1 MKLTEID
8 ALRAYA
14 RMMNTLDTSHIEPL
28 LDEDFRY
35 SSQWMIG
42 EIPSKQEFL
51 DYMES
56 ILAPIRQSSGRTYAE
71 IAYANAWGHD
81 ECVVTAEGDKENLVA
96 CVFAHVKDEKIR
108 RIDMCGDPP
117 SFRDHENR
125 GISIVTAGWRRNY
138 RTGSKVASRFR
149 SSQ

>member
-1 MKLTEID
+1 MPAWKNDRNLKWMTPMKLTEID

-56 ILAPIRQSSGRTYAE
+56 ILEPIRQSGGSAYAE
-71 IAYANAWGHD
+71 IAHPNSLGHHD
-81 ECVVTAEGDKENLVA
+81 CLVTAEGDKENLGA
-96 CVFAHVKDEKIR
+96 TVFAH
-108 RIDMCGDPP
+108 
-117 SFRDHENR
+117 
-125 GISIVTAGWRRNY
+125 A
-138 RTGSKVASRFR
+138 
-149 SSQ
+149 

>member
-14 RMMNTLDTSHIEPL
+14 RMMNTLDASHIEPL
-28 LDEDFRY
+28 LDENFRY

-51 DYMES
+51 DYIKPMLDS
-56 ILAPIRQSSGRTYAE
+56 NRQSGSRVYAE

-96 CVFAHVKDEKIR
+96 SVFAHVKGGKII

-117 SFRDHENR
+117 PSAT
-125 GISIVTAGWRRNY
+125 I
-138 RTGSKVASRFR
+138 RTGEYPA
-149 SSQ
+149 

>member
-35 SSQWMIG
+35 ASQWMCG

-56 ILAPIRQSSGRTYAE
+56 ILEPIRQSGGSAYAE
-71 IAYANAWGHD
+71 IAHANAWGHD
-81 ECVVTAEGDKENLVA
+81 DCVVTAEGDKENLVA
-96 CVFAHVKDEKIR
+96 TVFAHVKDGKIR
-108 RIDMCGDPP
+108 RIDMCCDPP
-117 SFRDHENR
+117 PSA
-125 GISIVTAGWRRNY
+125 TM
-138 RTGSKVASRFR
+138 RTGEYPS
-149 SSQ
+149 

>member
-56 ILAPIRQSSGRTYAE
+56 ILEPIRQSGGSAYAE
-71 IAYANAWGHD
+71 IAHANAWGHD
-81 ECVVTAEGDKENLVA
+81 DCVVTAEGDRENLVA
-96 CVFAHVKDEKIR
+96 TVFAHVKDGKIR
-108 RIDMCGDPP
+108 RIDMCCDPP
-117 SFRDHENR
+117 PSA
-125 GISIVTAGWRRNY
+125 TM
-138 RTGSKVASRFR
+138 RTGEYPS
-149 SSQ
+149 

>member
-1 MKLTEID
+1 MKHEMDSQIKLTEID

-14 RMMNTLDTSHIEPL
+14 RMMNTLDMSHIEPL
-28 LDEDFRY
+28 LDENFRY

-56 ILAPIRQSSGRTYAE
+56 VLSSIKQSCSRTYAE
-71 IAYANAWGHD
+71 IAHANAWGHD
-81 ECVVTAEGDKENLVA
+81 ECVVTAEGEKENLVA
-96 CVFAHVKDEKIR
+96 TVFAHVKNGKIT

-117 SFRDHENR
+117 PSA
-125 GISIVTAGWRRNY
+125 TM
-138 RTGSKVASRFR
+138 RTGKYPS
-149 SSQ
+149 

>member
-1 MKLTEID
+1 MQMKLTEID

-14 RMMNTLDTSHIEPL
+14 RMMNTLDMSHIEPL

-51 DYMES
+51 DYIKPMLDS
-56 ILAPIRQSSGRTYAE
+56 IKQSGNRVYAE

-81 ECVVTAEGDKENLVA
+81 ECAVTAEGDKENLSA
-96 CVFAHVKDEKIR
+96 CVFAHVKDGKIR
-108 RIDMCGDPP
+108 RIDVCGDPP
-117 SFRDHENR
+117 PSA
-125 GISIVTAGWRRNY
+125 TQ
-138 RTGSKVASRFR
+138 RTGEYPS
-149 SSQ
+149 

>member
-14 RMMNTLDTSHIEPL
+14 RMMNTLDASHIELL
-28 LDEDFRY
+28 LDDEFCY

-42 EIPSKQEFL
+42 EITSKTECL
-51 DYMES
+51 DYIKS
-56 ILAPIRQSSGRTYAE
+56 ILDSIRQSGSRAYAE

-96 CVFAHVKDEKIR
+96 CVFAHVRDGKIR

-117 SFRDHENR
+117 PSA
-125 GISIVTAGWRRNY
+125 TM
-138 RTGSKVASRFR
+138 R
-149 SSQ
+149 SGEYPS

>member
-14 RMMNTLDTSHIEPL
+14 RMMNTLDAAHLEPL

-51 DYMES
+51 DYMGSMFDS
-56 ILAPIRQSSGRTYAE
+56 IKQSGSPVYAE
-71 IAYANAWGHD
+71 IAIVPAWGHN
-81 ECVVTAEGDKENLVA
+81 ECVVTAEGEKTNLIA
-96 CVFAHVKDEKIR
+96 TVFAHVKDGKIQ
-108 RIDMCGDPP
+108 RIDMCAVP
-117 SFRDHENR
+117 SPYE
-125 GISIVTAGWRRNY
+125 TM
-138 RTGSKVASRFR
+138 RTGEYPS
-149 SSQ
+149 

>member
-14 RMMNTLDTSHIEPL
+14 RMMNTLDASHIEPL

-51 DYMES
+51 DYMKPMLDS
-56 ILAPIRQSSGRTYAE
+56 IRQSGSRVYAE
-71 IAYANAWGHD
+71 IAVVQAWGHS
-81 ECVVTAEGDKENLVA
+81 ECVVTAEGEKGNLIA
-96 CVFAHVKDEKIR
+96 TVFAHVKDEKIT
-108 RIDMCGDPP
+108 RIDMCHVP
-117 SFRDHENR
+117 SPAE
-125 GISIVTAGWRRNY
+125 TM
-138 RTGSKVASRFR
+138 RTGEYPS
-149 SSQ
+149 

>member
-28 LDEDFRY
+28 LDEKFRY

-42 EIPSKQEFL
+42 EIASKQEFL
-51 DYMES
+51 DYIKPLLDS
-56 ILAPIRQSSGRTYAE
+56 LKQSDSRSYAE

-81 ECVVTAEGDKENLVA
+81 ECVVTAEGDKENLIA
-96 CVFAHVKDEKIR
+96 TVFAHVQGGKIS

-117 SFRDHENR
+117 PSA
-125 GISIVTAGWRRNY
+125 TM
-138 RTGSKVASRFR
+138 R
-149 SSQ
+149 SGEYPV